1 MCDEAAVPTGHCT
14 APFAFMVGVGELRAS
29 RRTSDQRSEDSTTDA
44 YTNDALWHDYLDT
57 VLKLSSPL
65 LLRSNKDLVLLRA
78 LPEPA
83 NVAACGRASHSMLV
97 WYRPFVLEKKSSSAH
112 KVPASQTRCR
122 HMTEQL
128 HGRR

>member
-1 MCDEAAVPTGHCT
+1 MCDEATVPTGHCT

-44 YTNDALWHDYLDT
+44 YTNDALFMMYLDT

-83 NVAACGRASHSMLV
+83 NVAVCGRAGHSMLV
-97 WYRPFVLEKKSSSAH
+97 WYRPLVL
-112 KVPASQTRCR
+112 
-122 HMTEQL
+122 
-128 HGRR
+128 